1 MNEDSRR
8 PAPYPADHE
17 MMGDLHDGEAPRP
30 ATEPHGSEGTSNSG
44 DTATDPA
51 TGAPNDDRSPDGP
64 EPHDRQPQDRER
76 QDPEQ
81 MSDPAAAQEEAARQ
95 REEEGGYQ

>member
-1 MNEDSRR
+1 MNEDSHR
-8 PAPYPADHE
+8 PAPYPADNE
-17 MMGDLHDGEAPRP
+17 MMGDIHDGEAPRP

-44 DTATDPA
+44 ETATDPA
-51 TGAPNDDRSPDGP
+51 TGAPNDGQSPDDA
-64 EPHDRQPQDRER
+64 DRHDRER

-81 MSDPAAAQEEAARQ
+81 ISDPDAAQEEAARQ

>member
-1 MNEDSRR
+1 MIENSR
-8 PAPYPADHE
+8 PAPYPADNE
-17 MMGDLHDGEAPRP
+17 MMGDIHEGEAPRP

-44 DTATDPA
+44 ETATDPA
-51 TGAPNDDRSPDGP
+51 TGTPNDVGSSGEERS
-64 EPHDRQPQDRER
+64 RER

-81 MSDPAAAQEEAARQ
+81 MTDPAAAQEEAARQ